1 MSYCLCVSLIGV
13 LSWPEREGGGGGR
26 DSHMCSGYIMYALQN
41 MEEIWSAQ
49 SLNRLS
55 LIGFVILRYRLC
67 LMTRDECGTSGYIMS
82 TVTHTMVKGLS
93 RCKFAAVNF
102 YSGLLFQGDLRLYVI
117 LFTSVEF
124 RFHAIIFR
132 GNTWRTFTA
141 SGIFG
146 FIKTVDIEDK
156 RKKTGSP
163 CCISEISESSE
174 QASEFAFQKNTN
186 VCSNYRACKQMISSV
201 FLKTIL
207 K

>member
-1 MSYCLCVSLIGV
+1 
-13 LSWPEREGGGGGR
+13 
-26 DSHMCSGYIMYALQN
+26 

-156 RKKTGSP
+156 KK
-163 CCISEISESSE
+163 
-174 QASEFAFQKNTN
+174 KR
-186 VCSNYRACKQMISSV
+186 VVHVV
-201 FLKTIL
+201 FLKFQNQVNKRVNLPCKKIQTFAQIIGHVSKWFQAFFWRQFWNSNL
-207 K
+207 QNSSTCYSFGVVGMKGAS

>member
-1 MSYCLCVSLIGV
+1 
-13 LSWPEREGGGGGR
+13 
-26 DSHMCSGYIMYALQN
+26 MYVLQN
-41 MEEIWSAQ
+41 REEIWRAQ

-67 LMTRDECGTSGYIMS
+67 LLTRDECGTSGYIMS
-82 TVTHTMVKGLS
+82 AVTHTMVKGLS

-102 YSGLLFQGDLRLYVI
+102 YSGLLFQGDLRLYVT

-124 RFHAIIFR
+124 RFHAIIFP

-156 RKKTGSP
+156 KKKRV
-163 CCISEISESSE
+163 
-174 QASEFAFQKNTN
+174 AH
-186 VCSNYRACKQMISSV
+186 VV
-201 FLKTIL
+201 FLKFQNQVNKRVNLPCKKIQTFAQIIGHVSKWFQVFFWRQFWNSNL
-207 K
+207 QNSATFYSFGVVGKKGAS

>member
-1 MSYCLCVSLIGV
+1 MIYV
-13 LSWPEREGGGGGR
+13 
-26 DSHMCSGYIMYALQN
+26 LQN
-41 MEEIWSAQ
+41 REEIWSAQ
-49 SLNRLS
+49 SINRLS

-67 LMTRDECGTSGYIMS
+67 LLTRDECGTSGYIMS
-82 TVTHTMVKGLS
+82 AVTHTMVKGLS

-102 YSGLLFQGDLRLYVI
+102 YSGLLFQGDLRLYVT

-124 RFHAIIFR
+124 RFHAIIFP

-174 QASEFAFQKNTN
+174 QASEFVLQKNTN